1 MHDDIKDLLF
11 AWGEWARSGNEQ
23 LGFKNSWQTIFA
35 MAPEPDLRARERPHK
50 KETVF
55 ICDTDASR
63 IDRIVSVMSRSMPMT
78 AIAIKARYVDLVSID
93 AIGKGE
99 LALYVYG
106 KGSKTSVGKHKVREL
121 LAKGEGFIE
130 GALNKSVQV
139 DLNCANI
146 YIT

>member
-1 MHDDIKDLLF
+1 MSDDVKDLLF

-35 MAPEPDLRARERPHK
+35 MAPEPDPGAQKRIAK
-50 KETVF
+50 KETAF
-55 ICDTDASR
+55 ICDQNASR
-63 IDRIVSVMSRSMPMT
+63 IDRIVSELSRSRPMI
-78 AIAIKARYVDLVSID
+78 AIAIKARYVDLAGID

-99 LALYVYG
+99 LAVYVYG

-130 GALNKSVQV
+130 GALSGDFQ
-139 DLNCANI
+139 
-146 YIT
+146 